1 MYYDDL
7 FAVIKLIFLSKSF
20 DVQVIQLTHHTCL
33 YLHTML
39 KKNIPDYTMLDT
51 NDVWNRKR
59 MDTNYN
65 DVR

>member
-51 NDVWNRKR
+51 NDV
-59 MDTNYN
+59 
-65 DVR
+65 